1 MGVVSSGTYL
11 AGDKTVHVDN
21 ASTKNKHPRLT
32 NGASGVAK
40 MIIVGAGATP
50 ASCSILGT
58 HTHIIIIRYT
68 VMSNSMRSYL
78 SLKVSGVISTY
89 RGLLCRA
96 VLLYSLH
103 LYAALP
109 PPLPPRPG
117 PGLTSSVS

>member
-1 MGVVSSGTYL
+1 M
-11 AGDKTVHVDN
+11 
-21 ASTKNKHPRLT
+21 
-32 NGASGVAK
+32 AK

-58 HTHIIIIRYT
+58 HTHTHIIIRYT

-103 LYAALP
+103 LYVALP